1 MKPFTGSLADA
12 FVLEFLFTLVGG
24 LEAMVCLLVMD
35 DTCPVR
41 AWGPPDAR
49 PLLAVVAAEVWRLNV
64 VETAGLEFAVLAC
77 DDKEVC
83 DDDLFIFGGGC
94 IVLFKKL
101 H

>member
-12 FVLEFLFTLVGG
+12 FVLELLFTLVGG
-24 LEAMVCLLVMD
+24 LEAMVCLLVTD

-41 AWGPPDAR
+41 AWGPPDTT
-49 PLLAVVAAEVWRLNV
+49 PLLAVVVAEVWRLNV

-83 DDDLFIFGGGC
+83 DDVLFIFGGGC
-94 IVLFKKL
+94 IVLVKKL